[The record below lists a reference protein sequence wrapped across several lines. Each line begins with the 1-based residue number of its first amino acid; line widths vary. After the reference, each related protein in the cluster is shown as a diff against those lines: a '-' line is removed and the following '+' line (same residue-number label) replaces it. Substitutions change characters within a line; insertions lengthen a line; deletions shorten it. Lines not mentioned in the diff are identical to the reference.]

1 MQDFEFDLGVG
12 VEWFK
17 FEEENDDESVQFS

>member
-12 VEWFK
+12 VKWFK
-17 FEEENDDESVQFS
+17 FEEEDDDESVQFG